1 MTRLKIQYFNEEERQ
16 NIIDDNSSLFLIEEH
31 NILEGNFLLF
41 SDTEPIRELSEI
53 EVLKNTILELSDEL
67 SGGIL

>member
-1 MTRLKIQYFNEEERQ
+1 MIKLMYTDDDERLQLIEKYN
-16 NIIDDNSSLFLIEEH
+16 NLFLVEDWDIR
-31 NILEGNFLLF
+31 EGKFLLF